1 MALSDVEIEKQFYSD
16 EHDTFIRL
24 ILYDDHRCVL
34 DITHH
39 NTEADADAY
48 LLRQWRVS
56 DPPCCGQRRN
66 YRISLSS

>member
-34 DITHH
+34 DITQH

-66 YRISLSS
+66 YCISLSS